1 MKLDILQYAH
11 HRNGICGA
19 PFDVLLF
26 RAPESGNMLAIVF
39 EEQHHVA
46 VLNVDN
52 LALGDIAFMSNSW
65 RGDVFEP
72 HLRRGIALVK
82 AHLKAENDGRKEA

>member
-1 MKLDILQYAH
+1 MKLDILHYAH

-26 RAPESGNMLAIVF
+26 RAPEEGIMLAILF
-39 EEQHHVA
+39 EEQSHVA
-46 VLNVDN
+46 VLNVDK
-52 LALGDIAFMSNSW
+52 LAQGDIAFRSNSW

-72 HLRRGIALVK
+72 HLRHGIALVK
-82 AHLKAENDGRKEA
+82 ARLEAEHDDGKEA